1 MAQYVYTMNR
11 VSKIVPPKRQ
21 ILKDI
26 SLSFFPGAKI
36 GVLGLNGSGKSTLL
50 KIMAALD
57 TDIQG
62 EARPMQGIK
71 VGYLAQEP
79 QLDPDKSV
87 RGNVEDGMRE
97 AVDALAALEQI
108 YADYAEPDADFDA
121 LAKKQGELE
130 AIIEAADA
138 HNLDNALDIAA
149 DALRLPPWDA
159 DVTSL
164 SGGEKRRVALCRLLL
179 SKPDMLLLDEPTNH
193 LDAES
198 VYWLEKFLE
207 EFPGTVVAVTHDR
220 YFLDNVAGWILEL
233 DRGHGIPYEG
243 NYSTWLSAKEKRLQ
257 TESKQEVSRQR
268 AIKQELEWVRQNP
281 RGRQAKNKAR
291 LARFDELNSQE
302 FQSRNETN
310 EIYIAPGERLG
321 DKVIVLD
328 QVSKGFGNELL
339 IDNLSLS
346 IPKGSVVGIVGGNGA
361 GKSTLF
367 RMLAGAEQPD
377 SGTVTL
383 GETVKIAYVEQSR
396 EHLDDNQN
404 VWEAI
409 SGGHDIL
416 KIGNYEVSSRSYAG
430 RFNFKGSDQQKRVGD
445 LSGGERGRLHL
456 ANTLKQGANVLLL
469 DEPSNDLDIETLRA
483 LEEAI
488 LSFPGCVMVISHDRW
503 FLDRIATHTLAYED
517 DGSIVFFEGCYSAY
531 HDDFVERKGL
541 DTQPSRV
548 KHKRL
553 KI

>member
-11 VSKIVPPKRQ
+11 VGKIVPPKRE

-36 GVLGLNGSGKSTLL
+36 GVLGLNGAGKSTLL
-50 KIMAALD
+50 KIMAAID
-57 TDIQG
+57 TDIHG

-71 VGYLAQEP
+71 IGYLAQEP
-79 QLDPDKSV
+79 ELDVEKTV
-87 RGNVEDGMRE
+87 RENVEDGVRE
-97 AVDALAALEQI
+97 AVDALAGLEQVYI
-108 YADYAEPDADFDA
+108 DYADENADFEK
-121 LAKKQGELE
+121 LAKKQEELE
-130 AIIEAADA
+130 AIIEATDA
-138 HNLDNALDIAA
+138 HNLDNTLDIAA
-149 DALRLPPWDA
+149 DALRLPPWESRIE
-159 DVTSL
+159 SL

-198 VYWLEKFLE
+198 VHWLEKFLE
-207 EFPGTVVAVTHDR
+207 EFAGTVVAVTHDR

-243 NYSTWLSAKEKRLQ
+243 NYSMWLSAKEKRLQ
-257 TESKQEVSRQR
+257 TESKQEASRQR

-328 QVSKGFGNELL
+328 RVSKGFGSALL
-339 IDNLSLS
+339 IKDLSLS
-346 IPKGSVVGIVGGNGA
+346 IPKGSVVGIIGGNGT

-367 RMLAGAEQPD
+367 RMIAGSEKPD
-377 SGTVTL
+377 SGSITI
-383 GETVKIAYVEQSR
+383 GDTVKIAFVEQSR
-396 EHLDDNQN
+396 DSLSNDQN

-409 SGGHDIL
+409 SEGQDL
-416 KIGNYEVSSRSYAG
+416 LRIGNYEVSSRAYAG

-488 LSFPGCVMVISHDRW
+488 LSFPGCVLVISHDRW

-517 DGSIVFFEGCYSAY
+517 DGEIIFYEGCYSAY
-531 HDDFVERKGL
+531 HDDFLERKGSEL
-541 DTQPSRV
+541 QPSRI

-553 KI
+553 KS

>member
-11 VSKIVPPKRQ
+11 VSKIVPPKRE

-50 KIMAALD
+50 KIMAGLD
-57 TDIQG
+57 TEFQG
-62 EARPMQGIK
+62 EARPMPGLK

-79 QLDPDKSV
+79 HLDPDKDV
-87 RGNVEDGMRE
+87 RGNVEDGVRE
-97 AVDALAALEQI
+97 AVDALKELDQV
-108 YADYAEPDADFDA
+108 YADYASPDADFDA
-121 LAKKQGELE
+121 LAKRQGELE
-130 AIIEAADA
+130 EIIEAWDA
-138 HNLDNALDIAA
+138 HNLDHALDVAA

-164 SGGEKRRVALCRLLL
+164 SGGERRRVALCRLLL

-193 LDAES
+193 LDADS
-198 VYWLEKFLE
+198 VFWLEKFLE
-207 EFPGTVVAVTHDR
+207 EFAGTVVAVTHDR

-243 NYSTWLSAKEKRLQ
+243 NYSTWLDGKVRRLK
-257 TESKQEVSRQR
+257 TESKQEATRQK
-268 AIKQELEWVRQNP
+268 ALKQELEWVRQNTK
-281 RGRQAKNKAR
+281 GRQAKSKAR

-302 FQSRNETN
+302 FQARNETN

-328 QVSKGFGNELL
+328 NVCKGFGDQML
-339 IDNLSLS
+339 IEDFSVS
-346 IPKGSVVGIVGGNGA
+346 IPKGSVVGIIGGNGA

-367 RMLAGAEQPD
+367 RMIAGTETPD
-377 SGTVTL
+377 SGTVTM
-383 GETVKIAYVEQSR
+383 GESVKVAYVEQSR
-396 EHLDDNQN
+396 DALNDNHN

-409 SGGHDIL
+409 SGGHDMIT
-416 KIGNYEVSSRSYAG
+416 IGNYEVSSRAYAG
-430 RFNFKGSDQQKRVGD
+430 RFNFRGSDQQKRVGE

-503 FLDRIATHTLAYED
+503 FLDRIATHILAYE
-517 DGSIVFFEGCYSAY
+517 GESHMEFFAGGYSEY
-531 HDDFVERKGL
+531 HEDYIRRKGT
-541 DTQPSRV
+541 DSQPTRV
-548 KHKRL
+548 KYKRL
-553 KI
+553 RA